1 METTDAACAAV
12 FSATAMFANE
22 GLAASTSTIL
32 QFWQIACTV
41 STSSAISMSQP
52 CDTAEPAGAPRFVF
66 LKQAPVAPVAH
77 LGSTGI
83 PKVVEYVVRS
93 L

>member
-1 METTDAACAAV
+1 LAAV
-12 FSATAMFANE
+12 FSAVAMFANV
-22 GLAASTSTIL
+22 GLLASTSTIL

-52 CDTAEPAGAPRFVF
+52 CDTAEPAAAPRFVF
-66 LKQAPVAPVAH
+66 LKQAPVTPLPH
-77 LGSTGI
+77 LGSTGS
-83 PKVVEYVVRS
+83 PNVFEYAVRS